1 MNEHKAWSMSGF
13 LGFFIVLILVALAV
27 LSIIMDL
34 PIVGGILI
42 AIGVLFLF
50 SLTIVTPNQSKV
62 INFFGKY
69 VGSIRESGWYMTVP
83 LATRS
88 TVSLKVRNFNS
99 ETLKVNDVDGNPIE
113 IAAVVVSRVV
123 DSAKAVYD
131 VDNYSH
137 FVKIQSE
144 SAIRHIASQYPYDT
158 IDDPDVLT
166 LRANS
171 VEVSEE
177 LKVELQER
185 LEVAGVEVIETRLTH
200 LAYSAE
206 IAQAMLQRQQA
217 SAVISA
223 RRKIVEGAV
232 GMAQDAV
239 EQLEKEATV
248 ALDDER
254 KMHMVN
260 NLMVAI
266 ISDQGTQPV
275 VNTGNIK

>member
-27 LSIIMDL
+27 FSIVMDL
-34 PIVGGILI
+34 PIIGGILI
-42 AIGVLFLF
+42 AIGVLFFF

-69 VGSIRESGWYMTVP
+69 VGSLRESGWYMTVP

-158 IDDPDVLT
+158 IDDPTVLT
-166 LRANS
+166 LRANTS
-171 VEVSEE
+171 EVSEE

-185 LEVAGVEVIETRLTH
+185 LQVAGVEVIETRLTH

-232 GMAQDAV
+232 GMAKDAV
-239 EQLEKEATV
+239 DQLEKEATV
-248 ALDDER
+248 SLDDER

-275 VNTGNIK
+275 VNTGKIK

>member
-27 LSIIMDL
+27 FSIVMDL
-34 PIVGGILI
+34 PIIGGILI
-42 AIGVLFLF
+42 AIGVLFFF

-69 VGSIRESGWYMTVP
+69 VGSLRESGWYMTVP

-158 IDDPDVLT
+158 IDDPTVLT

-171 VEVSEE
+171 SEVSEE

-185 LEVAGVEVIETRLTH
+185 LQVAGVEVIETRLTH

-232 GMAQDAV
+232 GMAKDAV
-239 EQLEKEATV
+239 DQLEKEATV
-248 ALDDER
+248 SLDDER

-275 VNTGNIK
+275 VNTGKIK

>member
-1 MNEHKAWSMSGF
+1 MKEHKAWTMNGFVGF
-13 LGFFIVLILVALAV
+13 LIILILAAVATFSFIMELLALGIVLAV
-27 LSIIMDL
+27 
-34 PIVGGILI
+34 
-42 AIGVLFLF
+42 IGAFLLF

-69 VGSIRESGWYMTVP
+69 RGSIRESGWYMTIP

-113 IAAVVVSRVV
+113 IAAVIVSRVV

-131 VDNYSH
+131 VDDYAQ
-137 FVKIQSE
+137 FVQIQSE

-158 IDDPDVLT
+158 INDYSKLT
-166 LRANS
+166 LRSNAA
-171 VEVSEE
+171 EVSEE
-177 LKVELQER
+177 LKTELQDR
-185 LEVAGVEVIETRLTH
+185 LQVAGVEVIETRLTH

-217 SAVISA
+217 AAIISA
-223 RRKIVEGAV
+223 RRQIVEGAV

-239 EQLEKEATV
+239 EQIAKEDAME
-248 ALDDER
+248 LDEER
-254 KMHMVN
+254 KAKLIN

-275 VNTGNIK
+275 VNTGSLK

>member
-1 MNEHKAWSMSGF
+1 MKEHKAWSMSGF

-27 LSIIMDL
+27 FSIVMDL
-34 PIVGGILI
+34 PIIGGILI
-42 AIGVLFLF
+42 AIGVLFFF

-69 VGSIRESGWYMTVP
+69 VGSLRESGWYMTVP

-144 SAIRHIASQYPYDT
+144 SAIRHIASQYPYNT
-158 IDDPDVLT
+158 IDDPTVLT

-171 VEVSEE
+171 SEVSEE

-185 LEVAGVEVIETRLTH
+185 LQLAGVEVIETRLTH

-232 GMAQDAV
+232 GMAKDAV
-239 EQLEKEATV
+239 DQLEKEATV
-248 ALDDER
+248 SLDDER

-275 VNTGNIK
+275 VNTGKIK

>member
-1 MNEHKAWSMSGF
+1 MSEHKAWSMSGF

-27 LSIIMDL
+27 FSIVMDL
-34 PIVGGILI
+34 PIIGGILI
-42 AIGVLFLF
+42 AIGVLFFF

-69 VGSIRESGWYMTVP
+69 VGSLRESGWYMTVP

-144 SAIRHIASQYPYDT
+144 SAIRHIASQYPYNT
-158 IDDPDVLT
+158 IDDPTVLT

-171 VEVSEE
+171 SEVSEE

-185 LEVAGVEVIETRLTH
+185 LQVAGVEVIETRLTH

-232 GMAQDAV
+232 GMAKDAV
-239 EQLEKEATV
+239 DQLEKEATV
-248 ALDDER
+248 SLDDER

-275 VNTGNIK
+275 VNTGKIK

>member
-1 MNEHKAWSMSGF
+1 MKEHKAWSMSGF

-27 LSIIMDL
+27 FSIVMDL
-34 PIVGGILI
+34 PIIGGILI
-42 AIGVLFLF
+42 AIGVLFFF

-69 VGSIRESGWYMTVP
+69 VGSLRESGWYMTVP

-158 IDDPDVLT
+158 IDDPTVLT

-171 VEVSEE
+171 SEVSEE
-177 LKVELQER
+177 LKVKLQER
-185 LEVAGVEVIETRLTH
+185 LQVAGVEVIETRLTH

-232 GMAQDAV
+232 GMAKDAV
-239 EQLEKEATV
+239 DQLEKEATV
-248 ALDDER
+248 SLDDER

-275 VNTGNIK
+275 VNTGKIK

>member
-1 MNEHKAWSMSGF
+1 MKEEQAWTMNGF
-13 LGFFIVLILVALAV
+13 LGMFIILILAGLATITIILEIPVLGAIFIV
-27 LSIIMDL
+27 
-34 PIVGGILI
+34 
-42 AIGVLFLF
+42 IGVLLF
-50 SLTIVTPNQSKV
+50 FSMTIVTPNQSKV

-69 VGSIRESGWYMTVP
+69 KGSIRESGWYMTIP
-83 LATRS
+83 LATRR
-88 TVSLKVRNFNS
+88 TISLKVRNFNS
-99 ETLKVNDVDGNPIE
+99 QTLKVNDVDGNPIE
-113 IAAVVVSRVV
+113 IAAVIVSRVV

-131 VDNYSH
+131 VDNYEH

-144 SAIRHIASQYPYDT
+144 SAIRHTASQYPYDT
-158 IDDPDVLT
+158 IDDYTKLT
-166 LRANS
+166 LRSNS
-171 VEVSEE
+171 GEVSDE
-177 LKVELQER
+177 LKVELQDR
-185 LEVAGVEVIETRLTH
+185 LQVAGVEVIETRLTH

-239 EQLEKEATV
+239 DKLAEEEAME
-248 ALDDER
+248 LNEER
-254 KMHMVN
+254 KIQMIN

>member
-1 MNEHKAWSMSGF
+1 MSEHKAWSMSGF

-27 LSIIMDL
+27 FSIVMDL
-34 PIVGGILI
+34 PIIGGILI
-42 AIGVLFLF
+42 AIGVLFFF

-69 VGSIRESGWYMTVP
+69 VGSLRESGWYMTVP

-158 IDDPDVLT
+158 IDDPTVLT

-171 VEVSEE
+171 SEVSEE

-185 LEVAGVEVIETRLTH
+185 LQVAGVEVIETRLTH

-232 GMAQDAV
+232 GMAKDAV
-239 EQLEKEATV
+239 DQLEKEATV
-248 ALDDER
+248 SLDDER

-275 VNTGNIK
+275 VNTGKIK

>member
-1 MNEHKAWSMSGF
+1 MNEYKAWTMSGF
-13 LGFFIVLILVALAV
+13 LGFFIILILAALATF
-27 LSIIMDL
+27 SFIMENH
-34 PIVGGILI
+34 VFGGILV

-83 LATRS
+83 FATRS

-131 VDNYSH
+131 VDNYAH

-158 IDDPDVLT
+158 IDDPTKLT
-166 LRANS
+166 LRGNAP
-171 VEVSEE
+171 EVSEK
-177 LKVELQER
+177 LKIELQER
-185 LEVAGVEVIETRLTH
+185 LQVAGVEVIETRLTH

-232 GMAQDAV
+232 GMAKDAV
-239 EQLEKEATV
+239 EQLEEEATV

-275 VNTGNIK
+275 INTGKMK